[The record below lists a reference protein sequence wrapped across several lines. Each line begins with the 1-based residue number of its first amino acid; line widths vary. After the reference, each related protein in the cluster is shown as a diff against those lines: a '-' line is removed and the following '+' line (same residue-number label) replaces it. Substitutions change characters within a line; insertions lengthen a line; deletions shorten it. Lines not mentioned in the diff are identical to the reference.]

1 MTSVPTTPHS
11 RPKIVIATPLSGE
24 PRDIVAPASR
34 PSSMIEQI
42 SVGPN
47 LNATCTSS
55 GDRKI
60 ITRMPTEAA
69 KNDAIIVTPS
79 AAPPRPA
86 CVIG

>member
-11 RPKIVIATPLSGE
+11 TPKTVIAMPFSGD
-24 PRDIVAPASR
+24 PRDIVAPASN
-34 PSSMIEQI
+34 PSNMIEQI

-60 ITRMPTEAA
+60 ITRMPTDAA
-69 KNDAIIVTPS
+69 KNDAIIVMPS
-79 AAPPRPA
+79 AAPPRPFS
-86 CVIG
+86 VIG